1 MKKFFYIN
9 FGAINSWGIDRMTQ
23 KLFFYIFGFCPNLHK
38 THEKALRAKMPRN
51 AVIWAIF

>member
-23 KLFFYIFGFCPNLHK
+23 KLFFIFSGFVQIYIEHTKKRYVQKCRVTL
-38 THEKALRAKMPRN
+38 
-51 AVIWAIF
+51 